1 MVERTNVRVGPW
13 DHIDVKRSSA
23 VSLRCRAFL
32 IKMVHTESAFVWMR
46 WLDNIDW
53 NNGVAQ
59 AIDKFTVLSV
69 GCHWAEKSSWH
80 FL

>member
-1 MVERTNVRVGPW
+1 
-13 DHIDVKRSSA
+13 
-23 VSLRCRAFL
+23 
-32 IKMVHTESAFVWMR
+32 MVHTESAFVWMR